1 MEAQDYN
8 KDEYQE
14 QGPRKGIV
22 IIVITIL
29 LGTNGLL
36 LWQFF
41 EKKHSLDDANKTIY
55 STAAERDALQEQ
67 LKQVKADFDRL
78 RSENAGLQEQLTKS
92 EEEIRQ
98 KAAKIQ
104 ELINL
109 GGPAQITEAKRRL
122 AELKGMN
129 SRYEAQLDSLG
140 KMNARLQAEN
150 QNLSSDLNQVRSMN
164 SKLSDQNTVL
174 SSKVAAGSILKAL
187 NLVTEGVRYRA
198 NGSATL
204 TNRAKV
210 VQKIRTRFTLGENRV
225 IDKGTIDLYIRVI
238 GPDGTV
244 MSSQQEVFQS
254 GGQALSYTLKET
266 VNYDNK
272 DTPVEISWARGTEF
286 LPGTYNVELYQSGVQ
301 IGRSSVVLK

>member
-1 MEAQDYN
+1 MEQQEYN
-8 KDEYQE
+8 KSDYQE

-41 EKKHSLDDANKTIY
+41 EKKNSLDDANKAIY

-67 LKQVKADFDRL
+67 LKKVKADFDRL
-78 RSENAGLQEQLTKS
+78 ITENSDLKEQLVQS
-92 EEEIRQ
+92 EEMIRQ

-109 GGPAQITEAKRRL
+109 GGPAQIQEAKRKL

-140 KMNARLQAEN
+140 KVAAMLQAEN
-150 QNLSSDLNQVRSMN
+150 QNLNSDLTKARSMN
-164 SKLSDQNTVL
+164 NRLSDQNTLL
-174 SSKVAAGSILKAL
+174 SSKVAVGSILKAL
-187 NLVTEGVRYRA
+187 NLATEGVRYRP
-198 NGSATL
+198 NGDAVAT
-204 TNRAKV
+204 TRAKS
-210 VQKIRTRFTLGENRV
+210 VQKIRTKFTLAENRV
-225 IDKGTIDLYIRVI
+225 IDKGPIDLYVRVI
-238 GPDGTV
+238 GPDGGV
-244 MSSQQEVFQS
+244 MTSMQDVFTS
-254 GGQALSYTLKET
+254 GGQSLTYTLKET

-272 DTPVEISWARGTEF
+272 DTPVEISWARGTQF
-286 LPGTYNVELYQSGVQ
+286 AVGTYTVEIYQSGAQ
-301 IGRSSVVLK
+301 IGRSAVTLK